1 MSNIIYYICIPFGYL
16 LKWCYQLVGNYGV
29 AIILFTLA
37 TKLVLMPIS
46 VWIQKNSILMVKIQP
61 EINFLKAEMQ
71 GNIDAIA
78 DGQSK
83 LYKREHYHPML
94 SLIPLILQIV
104 LLLGV
109 VQAIYNPL
117 SYLFSTSDATISY
130 LAGLIGANPADSMV
144 QLNIIDAIKSGTLV
158 ANESIAASLGMD
170 LTSLTTLFDGIA
182 GFNTSFLGMNLSTVP
197 SAVWGWYI
205 LVPIV
210 AGLSSWLMCFTQ
222 NISNVIQHEQGKWNK
237 YGIMAVS
244 VLLSLYLGLF
254 VPAGIALYWTAS
266 NLLSIAVMYLLNWI
280 INPKKYVDYD
290 ALEKSRAALAAAKEF
305 GKIDKKD
312 PIYKLSKKREKIDY
326 KAFKKVANKHIVFY
340 SEKSGFYKYYK
351 DLIDELLKRSNMTIH
366 YVTNDYNDQIFEIAK
381 SEPRIKPYYI
391 SLKKTVVLMMLV
403 ETDMFIMTTPD
414 LNKYYLKRSYIKR
427 DTEYIYAPHDMMSSH
442 YGFQEGAFNAFDT
455 IFCVGP
461 HFVKETRETEKVYG
475 LPQKNLVEF
484 GFPFADQLAQDA
496 KRANEETSQSDVK
509 EILIA
514 PSWQEDN
521 LLESCI
527 DELIEGLS
535 CEEYHITVRP
545 HPEFIKRYAMQ
556 LDKLVQKY
564 KDYDPKKL
572 SFELDFSNSKS
583 IYTSDLLIT
592 DWSGIAPEFC
602 FATKRPAI
610 FVNTKPK
617 CQNQNWEKIGCEPV
631 EFSLR
636 KELGLSL
643 NKEELKNIKSYA
655 QDLFQ
660 NQDAYKDK
668 IEKVFDTFIFNHG
681 CSAQAGAKYILNTLL
696 EKNKKQKGD
705 KKC

>member
-1 MSNIIYYICIPFGYL
+1 MSSIIYYICIPFGYL

-37 TKLVLMPIS
+37 TKIVLMPIS

-61 EINFLKAEMQ
+61 EVNFLKAEMQ
-71 GNIDAIA
+71 GNVDAIA

-83 LYKREHYHPML
+83 LFKREHYHPML

-117 SYLFSTSDATISY
+117 SYLFATSNETIAY
-130 LAGLIGANPADSMV
+130 LAELIGANPADSMV
-144 QLNIIDAIKSGTLV
+144 QLNIIEAIKSGNLV
-158 ANESIAASLGMD
+158 ASDSIAAALGMD
-170 LTSLTTLFDGIA
+170 LSSLTALFDGIA
-182 GFNTSFLGMNLSTVP
+182 SFNTTFLGMNLSTVP
-197 SAVWGWYI
+197 SAVWGWYVV
-205 LVPIV
+205 VPIV

-222 NISNVIQHEQGKWNK
+222 NISNVIQHEQGKLNK
-237 YGIMAVS
+237 YGIMTIS

-266 NLLSIAVMYLLNWI
+266 NLLSIAVMYLLNWL
-280 INPKKYVDYD
+280 INPKKYVDYA
-290 ALEKSRAALAAAKEF
+290 ALEESRAALAAAKEF

-312 PIYKLSKKREKIDY
+312 PLYKLSKKREKIDY
-326 KAFKKVANKHIVFY
+326 KAFRKVANKHIVFY

-351 DLIDELLKRSNMTIH
+351 DLIAELLKRSNMTIH
-366 YVTNDYNDQIFEIAK
+366 YVTNDYHDQIFEIAK
-381 SEPRIKPYYI
+381 NEPRIKPYYI

-403 ETDMFIMTTPD
+403 EADMFIMTTPD

-427 DTEYIYAPHDMMSSH
+427 DIEYVYAPHDMMSSH

-455 IFCVGP
+455 ILCVGP
-461 HFVKETRETEKVYG
+461 HFVKETRETEKAYG
-475 LPQKNLVEF
+475 LPEKKLVEF
-484 GFPFADQLAQDA
+484 GFPFADQLVEDAQKVNA
-496 KRANEETSQSDVK
+496 QQKQSSIK

-521 LLESCI
+521 LLESCL
-527 DELIEGLS
+527 DELIEGL
-535 CEEYHITVRP
+535 CCDEYHITVRP
-545 HPEFIKRYAMQ
+545 HPEFVKRYALQM
-556 LDKLVQKY
+556 DKIVQKY
-564 KDYDPKKL
+564 KDFDPAKL

-583 IYTSDLLIT
+583 IYASDLLIT

-617 CQNQNWEKIGCEPV
+617 CQNQNWEKINCEPV

-636 KELGLSL
+636 KELGVSL
-643 NKEELKNIKSYA
+643 NKDELKTIKTRVE
-655 QDLFQ
+655 DLFEH
-660 NQDAYKDK
+660 QDDYRDQIK
-668 IEKVFDTFIFNHG
+668 KVFDKFIFNHG
-681 CSAQAGAKYILNTLL
+681 CSAQAGAKYILNSLL
-696 EKNKKQKGD
+696 EKSKKQKGD